1 MGRCLLGAYSAAA
14 AATAAIRL
22 CRKQAALLVS
32 NSPPMQT
39 SPTVQKKP
47 SSQID
52 PSDMLTVS
60 QMPLEGLHVKF
71 LQGLECVPQNFG
83 TPTHTP
89 DVQVSNSVHGLPSLQ
104 GAPLG
109 ACASAQ
115 LPVAASHSAET
126 HCAPLGAAHGVG
138 RPRHVP
144 AMHWSSTVQ
153 CNRSSGSGGSN
164 FS

>member
-1 MGRCLLGAYSAAA
+1 VT
-14 AATAAIRL
+14 TANGFHR
-22 CRKQAALLVS
+22 RQTALLVS
-32 NSPPMQT
+32 NAPPMQT
-39 SPTVQKKP
+39 SPTVQKSP
-47 SSQID
+47 SSQIE
-52 PSDMLTVS
+52 PSGILTAT
-60 QMPLEGLHVKF
+60 QIPLEGLHVKF

-83 TPTHTP
+83 TPPHTP
-89 DVQVSNSVHGLPSLQ
+89 DVQVSDSVHGLPSLQ

-126 HCAPLGAAHGVG
+126 HCAPLGAAHGFG

-153 CNRSSGSGGSN
+153 CNSSSGGGGSN